1 MYSKYYPTHMGLNAR
16 LSCLAPK
23 NSGSLGEPETWLL
36 MFGVLTPAWKIE
48 NVSRGGL
55 EALAAEHRQSNCC
68 FVILGPHKGPVLPM
82 SQVWVSARKRLP
94 WGHPRGCPRG
104 GPGGTNGLQQR
115 DAGVPPRKAQA
126 TTLVGRAAGGRNP
139 PETESPMSPGRTH
152 PSLPGSKR
160 QGLVPGRMC
169 ARYKPHAPSPR
180 LLPCSS
186 PTWG

>member
-16 LSCLAPK
+16 LSRLAPK

-126 TTLVGRAAGGRNP
+126 TTLAGRAAVGRNP
-139 PETESPMSPGRTH
+139 PETGSPMSPGRTH

-160 QGLVPGRMC
+160 QGLVPGHMC